1 MDFRS
6 SKKLKNHSTQ
16 EIISN
21 KHVTF
26 RIDTFVK
33 TDIKIK
39 HNRPDIIVI
48 NRRAKEILIVEAWK
62 TSLDDLQQVET
73 EKLRKYDTIA
83 NELTQIYGFKSKIIS
98 YVLTWDGVVSMY
110 H

>member
-1 MDFRS
+1 VAATGPYFTSYVSRRPQYTMDFRS

-33 TDIKIK
+33 SDIKIK
-39 HNRPDIIVI
+39 HNRFAIIVI
-48 NRRAKEILIVEAWK
+48 DKRAKKIFIVEVGIH
-62 TSLDDLQQVET
+62 L
-73 EKLRKYDTIA
+73 
-83 NELTQIYGFKSKIIS
+83 
-98 YVLTWDGVVSMY
+98 
-110 H
+110 